1 MTSLPLCSLF
11 WLESKLS
18 MKSLIS
24 HFVLMS
30 QEEPEPDGTL
40 FHSIFSSFF
49 LSHYQQQLYW
59 GNLPVIFRVLS
70 LS

>member
-1 MTSLPLCSLF
+1 
-11 WLESKLS
+11 